1 MLSDYLQPPPPANI
15 DFVPFSFP
23 SNTGPKVPVFNTDD
37 QGNLVV
43 GAPLVTSSFV
53 APTGASTVNF
63 TSGVLI
69 GGTQGFPPS
78 SGDVAMEIP
87 LHGTLGLAQAQS
99 VLVTDPNSN
108 PVFYT
113 TSNPTWTG
121 PAARVFGT
129 LQAGKVVIGGGTGP
143 AAGLLVASTQGPGF
157 YASADAASKSAGG
170 YNARVFGDF
179 RVDGYIY
186 GPEGVYSQAGPTG
199 PAGVQGS
206 AGAQGPVGS
215 QGPIGSQGPVG
226 PQGPVGSQG
235 VAGIQGLDGIQGSI
249 GPQGP
254 VGSQGV
260 AGVSYTG
267 PTGATPS
274 LSGYLTTTAAAATYL
289 TTASA
294 ASTYLTSATATST
307 YAPKASPAFSGT
319 ITYGGT
325 DLDTLYRPWVI
336 ATIDGS
342 TGSVTST
349 SGKAASVSCSR
360 TAAGTYTVSF
370 STTPSGAP
378 SAVLVTLRNA
388 TGYGQYSGATSTSVN
403 VALRN
408 TSAALFDAAFAIVI
422 FL

>member
-1 MLSDYLQPPPPANI
+1 MAVSREMLSDYLQPPPPANI

-43 GAPLVTSSFV
+43 GVPLVTSSFV

-143 AAGLLVASTQGPGF
+143 AAGLLVASAQGPGF
-157 YASADAASKSAGG
+157 YASADAAAKSAGG

-215 QGPIGSQGPVG
+215 
-226 PQGPVGSQG
+226 
-235 VAGIQGLDGIQGSI
+235 QGLDGIQGSI

-325 DLDTLYRPWVI
+325 DLDTLYLPWVI

-342 TGSVTST
+342 NGSVTST
-349 SGKAASVSCSR
+349 SGKAAALSCSR
-360 TAAGTYTVSF
+360 TAAGTYTVTF

-378 SAVLVTLRNA
+378 SAVLITLRNA
-388 TGYGQYSGATSTSVN
+388 TGYAQYSGATSTSVN